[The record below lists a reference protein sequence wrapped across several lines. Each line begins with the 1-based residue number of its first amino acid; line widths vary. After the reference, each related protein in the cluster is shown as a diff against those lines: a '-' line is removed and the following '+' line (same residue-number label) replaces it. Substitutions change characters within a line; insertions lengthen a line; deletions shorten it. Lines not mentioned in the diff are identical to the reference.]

1 MEHRD
6 LYRLLSAAIIDHNF
20 QCQLV
25 ENPLQAVGVGYLG
38 ETFSLTA
45 QEQNMLASASASDF
59 PAFSRYVDRWISRNG
74 HGGRSGRHSEDDEDR
89 PW

>member
-25 ENPLQAVGVGYLG
+25 ENPLQAVRAGYLG
-38 ETFSLTA
+38 QTFSLTV
-45 QEQNMLASASASDF
+45 QEDSMLASIRAGDF

-74 HGGRSGRHSEDDEDR
+74 HGG
-89 PW
+89 